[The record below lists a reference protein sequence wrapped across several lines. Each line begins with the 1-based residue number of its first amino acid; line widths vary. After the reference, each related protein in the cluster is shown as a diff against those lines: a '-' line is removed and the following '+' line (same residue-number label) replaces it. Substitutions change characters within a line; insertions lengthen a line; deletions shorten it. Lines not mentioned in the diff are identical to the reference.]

1 VHDSHV
7 VLRKVVS
14 PRLPQTILHRKSLIE
29 KLNATLGGWE
39 FETKEDIPHYK
50 LVLLCA
56 PAGYGKTT
64 LLADFA
70 RHTSIPC
77 CWYFLDP
84 IDADKITFLE
94 FLLASIRYRFP
105 HFGVTLDPLL
115 ARAISTDINHPAD
128 PHLFNTFID
137 ALVDAVAIEITERF
151 ALILCNYH
159 EVNNCLSVNDLVNQ
173 LLRKIPPQCVLII
186 ESRAVPSL
194 EFASLQVNREIIGW
208 DSSILRF
215 TVQEISEL
223 AILQNMTPLSETEAE
238 QLAVSFD
245 GWIAGILLGTHLSD
259 VNFLHKG
266 ISPPQTQKTTALPM
280 DRQHLFAYLVNE
292 VFGREPEMYT
302 FLKEVALLEHM
313 DPSLCSR
320 LLDAPDAGE
329 RLAYLEQ
336 RGMFVTRSSA
346 GAQIIYTCH
355 PILRELLRNELRYQS
370 PERFTILHQR
380 AADLFHELQ
389 DYDQAIYHAHA
400 ISADDMI
407 ARLIIEANTHM
418 LSQGYTATLT
428 RWIDMLP
435 KATQERYPEILL
447 ISATLYL
454 IIGEHAHA
462 IPLLD
467 MASQAITGNP
477 QVVGI
482 HDLSKLQPY
491 ITVIRSK
498 ALFQQGVYQE
508 AQESCLQVLAHLP
521 ENETVLRVETYTRL
535 GMCANLL
542 GDFASGI
549 THLQKAL
556 QLWGRHSTGQQVA
569 DIHSALASTY
579 NQIGNFALAEHHLTR
594 AINCCDQLNDEH
606 GKVNNLIRMG
616 LIKKNQGALE
626 EAEVL
631 LTQALTTATELRFER
646 GMAYALV
653 NLGELYQD
661 QELYKQSLT
670 ATEDGLA
677 LARHVKDQY
686 LINGSLCTLAMTY
699 LLMKDASTAMLLVSE
714 VDPPTISENSIGYEH
729 VVRELTYGMILL
741 YQNAYNDACICLTS
755 IEPAVKKPGFIREQ
769 VRVTLC
775 IAACRLAQ
783 GQIPEVIRRLKEIAQ
798 LLVSRSDYKR
808 LIDIELHRLPALQ
821 HFVRIQPEVAQL
833 RELLQLDPEI
843 LEATDPSL
851 SMLPTS
857 TSILLVADYPR
868 LKIQALG
875 EPLVIIN
882 NKPITHWRM
891 RRSLE
896 VFLFLLDQGH
906 SMSKEQIMTVLWSQ
920 VSEKTNPTF
929 HSIIYHLRKTI
940 GESCIVSH
948 AGIYTLNLASLY
960 GDDVWYDVAAF
971 EKYYTQA
978 KHALTSGDDI
988 VAKKIFLAMV
998 DLYQGKYVQ
1007 SFYSN
1012 WCILRRD
1019 ELQRAYLDARSQL
1032 AQIAWRHEQFDESAN
1047 HWQKILAVDNCLEE
1061 AHYGLMRYY
1070 LRQGKRGLALRQY
1083 HRCAEILHQELAI
1096 APGLTIQNLYQR
1108 LVRSPAPSNKLD
1120 GEEIL

>member
-1 VHDSHV
+1 MHDSHV

-29 KLNATLGGWE
+29 KLNATLAGWE
-39 FETKEDIPHYK
+39 FETREDVPHYK

-70 RHTSIPC
+70 RNTTIPC

-105 HFGVTLDPLL
+105 QFGASLDPLL
-115 ARAISTDINHPAD
+115 SRAISTDINHPAD
-128 PHLFNTFID
+128 PHLFDTFID

-159 EVNNCLSVNDLVNQ
+159 EVNDCLAVNDLVNQ

-223 AILQNMTPLSETEAE
+223 AIVQNMAPLSETEAE

-259 VNFLHKG
+259 VKFLHG
-266 ISPPQTQKTTALPM
+266 GMSTPPTPNSVALPM
-280 DRQHLFAYLVNE
+280 DRHHLFAYLVNE

-302 FLKEVALLEHM
+302 FLKEVTLLEHM
-313 DPSLCSR
+313 DPAICSR

-336 RGMFVTRSSA
+336 RGMFVTRSGA

-355 PILRELLRNELRYQS
+355 PILRELLREELRYQS
-370 PERFTILHQR
+370 PERFTMLHRR
-380 AADLFHELQ
+380 AAELFHEQQ
-389 DYDQAIYHAHA
+389 DYDQAIYHAYA
-400 ISADDMI
+400 ISADDMM
-407 ARLIIEANTHM
+407 AQLIIEANTHM

-435 KATQERYPEILL
+435 NATQERYPEILL

-467 MASQAITGNP
+467 IASQAIVENS

-482 HDLSKLQPY
+482 HDLTELQPY
-491 ITVIRSK
+491 ITVVRSK
-498 ALFQQGVYQE
+498 ALFQKGVYQE
-508 AQESCLQVLAHLP
+508 AQESCLQVLKHLP

-542 GDFASGI
+542 GDFSSGI
-549 THLQKAL
+549 TYLQKAL

-594 AINCCDQLNDEH
+594 AISCCDQLNDEH

-616 LIKKNQGALE
+616 LIKNNQGALE
-626 EAEVL
+626 EAEAL
-631 LTQALTTATELRFER
+631 LTQAYTTATELRFER

-677 LARHVKDQY
+677 LARQVKDQY

-699 LLMKDASTAMLLVSE
+699 LLMRDASTAMLLVSE
-714 VDPPTISENSIGYEH
+714 VDPPLISENRIGYER

-741 YQNAYNDACICLTS
+741 YQSAYDEACASLAA

-783 GQIPEVIRRLKEIAQ
+783 GLTSEVIRRLKEVTQI
-798 LLVSRSDYKR
+798 LVKRSDYKR
-808 LIDIELHRLPALQ
+808 FIDIEFRRLPALQ
-821 HFVRIQPEVAQL
+821 HFVRIQPELVQL
-833 RELLQLDPEI
+833 RELLQLDPETPVVEDRPVSI
-843 LEATDPSL
+843 SKV
-851 SMLPTS
+851 S

-875 EPLVIIN
+875 EPLVVIN

-896 VFLFLLDQGH
+896 VFLFLLDQGRP
-906 SMSKEQIMTVLWSQ
+906 MSKEQIVTVLWSH

-940 GESCIVSH
+940 GESCIMSQ
-948 AGIYTLNLASLY
+948 AGVYTLNLAALY
-960 GDDVWYDVAAF
+960 GNDIWYDVAAF
-971 EKYYTQA
+971 EKYYVQA
-978 KHALTSGDDI
+978 KHAITSGDEETART
-988 VAKKIFLAMV
+988 VFLEMV

-1032 AQIAWRHEQFDESAN
+1032 AQIAWRHEQFDESSS
-1047 HWQKILAVDNCLEE
+1047 HWQKILAVDNCMEE

-1083 HRCAEILHQELAI
+1083 QRCVEALHQELAI
-1096 APGLTIQNLYQR
+1096 APGQTIQNLYLR
-1108 LVRSPAPSNKLD
+1108 LVRSSSPSSRPD
-1120 GEEIL
+1120 GDEA